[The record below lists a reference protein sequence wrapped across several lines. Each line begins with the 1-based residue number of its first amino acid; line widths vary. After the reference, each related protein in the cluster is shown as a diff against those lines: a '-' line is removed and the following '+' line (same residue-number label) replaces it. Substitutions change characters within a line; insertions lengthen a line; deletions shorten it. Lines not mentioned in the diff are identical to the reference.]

1 MAELIPHVRVQ
12 KNSCLIEIYTFQV
25 TVRFLCSDNVS
36 RRCSCLETIGAL
48 SSVVLLFLNV
58 RFKVTGAAGSDEEI
72 VAELSQMIEM
82 ARKTSD

>member
-1 MAELIPHVRVQ
+1 MAELIPHVGGQ
-12 KNSCLIEIYTFQV
+12 KNSCLIEVYTFQV

-36 RRCSCLETIGAL
+36 RRCSCSGTIGAL

>member
-1 MAELIPHVRVQ
+1 MGYFTGKSFFV
-12 KNSCLIEIYTFQV
+12 EISGFQV
-25 TVRFLCSDNVS
+25 RFSLPASDNVS
-36 RRCSCLETIGAL
+36 RRCSCSWTIGAL

>member
-1 MAELIPHVRVQ
+1 MAELIPHVGGQ
-12 KNSCLIEIYTFQV
+12 KNSCLIEVYTFQV
-25 TVRFLCSDNVS
+25 TVRFPCSDNVS
-36 RRCSCLETIGAL
+36 RRCSCWGTIGAL

>member
-1 MAELIPHVRVQ
+1 MYTARKKCRFILLLVRLRY
-12 KNSCLIEIYTFQV
+12 SC
-25 TVRFLCSDNVS
+25 SG
-36 RRCSCLETIGAL
+36 TIGAL

>member
-12 KNSCLIEIYTFQV
+12 KNSCLIEVYTFQV

>member
-1 MAELIPHVRVQ
+1 M
-12 KNSCLIEIYTFQV
+12 
-25 TVRFLCSDNVS
+25 S
-36 RRCSCLETIGAL
+36 RRCSCSGTIGAL

-72 VAELSQMIEM
+72 VAELSQMIEI